1 VTFHFVDKESGKD
14 LTDFYSIKNRTG
26 VEYYTPEIP
35 GIENYRLVLDELPDN
50 ASGVLPDKDFDVT
63 FKYEKIADDDKTKD
77 ECRVN
82 VIYMD
87 GSGKVV
93 EKTTLTGNEG
103 EEYNGSEKEFEDM
116 TLRFVP
122 KNANG
127 TFTKT
132 EINVIY
138 SYSNDADPL
147 KSVMVVVYIAAGLI
161 LAGCVASTIYS
172 TNKRKKAFAE
182 SMDIDE

>member
-1 VTFHFVDKESGKD
+1 M
-14 LTDFYSIKNRTG
+14 
-26 VEYYTPEIP
+26 
-35 GIENYRLVLDELPDN
+35 VLPQLLLPNN
-50 ASGVLPDKDFDVT
+50 ASGVLPNKDFDVT
-63 FKYEKIADDDKTKD
+63 FKYEKIADDDKSKD

-93 EKTTLTGNEG
+93 EKTTLTGAEG
-103 EEYNGSEKEFEDM
+103 EAYTAEEKEFEDM

-122 KNANG
+122 SNANG
-127 TFTKT
+127 NFTKT
-132 EINVIY
+132 EVNVIY
-138 SYSNDADPL
+138 SYSNDPDPL

-161 LAGCVASTIYS
+161 LAGCVASTLY
-172 TNKRKKAFAE
+172 TNIKRKKAFAE